1 MTSDEKIYVLFLLMV
16 GVLVY
21 TNSLSLFSVTLIN
34 ER

>member
-21 TNSLSLFSVTLIN
+21 TNSLSLFSVTLVN